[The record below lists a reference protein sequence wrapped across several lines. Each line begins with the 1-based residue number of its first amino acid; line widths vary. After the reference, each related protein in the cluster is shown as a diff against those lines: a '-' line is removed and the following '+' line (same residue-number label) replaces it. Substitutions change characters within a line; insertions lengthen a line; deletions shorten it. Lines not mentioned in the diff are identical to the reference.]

1 MEKLTILDRA
11 QVTKRTSL
19 KRDSIDNLARAGK
32 FPKPIRLAS
41 RRIGWVEAEVEQWIA
56 ERIKA
61 SRDAVDLQLAR

>member
-19 KRDSIDNLARAGK
+19 KRDSIDNLARAGN

-41 RRIGWVEAEVEQWIA
+41 RRIGWVVAEVEQWIT

-61 SRDAVDLQLAR
+61 TRGIEAG